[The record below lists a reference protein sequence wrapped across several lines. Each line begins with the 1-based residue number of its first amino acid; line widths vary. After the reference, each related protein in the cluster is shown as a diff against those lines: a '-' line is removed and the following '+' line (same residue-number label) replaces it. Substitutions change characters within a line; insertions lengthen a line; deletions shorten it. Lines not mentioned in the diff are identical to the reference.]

1 MARMANEK
9 APISTVRDSK
19 RRLRL
24 MMAKEGDDGGDTP
37 RHSFLEGEGLWPRS
51 AFFPPDRLMFTF
63 LQCRFNVFAVLR
75 NKSCKT
81 FSKLAYKGQTQA

>member
-37 RHSFLEGEGLWPRS
+37 RHSYLAEGEGLRPRS
-51 AFFPPDRLMFTF
+51 AFFPPDRLFTF
-63 LQCRFNVFAVLR
+63 PQGRFNVFAVLW

-81 FSKLAYKGQTQA
+81 FSRLANKGRTEA